1 MAKTQDEINTLKQ
14 EYENITTKLK
24 ELSEDEL
31 NMITGG
37 GSDKVET
44 QNPVDDIASIICLL
58 IGGKKCPYCN
68 RYFTKENIEYHKS
81 CCSEKP
87 RN

>member
-1 MAKTQDEINTLKQ
+1 MSKTKEELNTLKQ
-14 EYENITTKLK
+14 EYENVTTKLK
-24 ELSEDEL
+24 ELTEDEL

-37 GSDKVET
+37 DKVEVQSAT
-44 QNPVDDIASIICLL
+44 DEIASIICLL

-68 RYFTKENIEYHKS
+68 RYFTKDNIEYHKS
-81 CCSEKP
+81 CCSERP